1 VSVQILGN
9 LAYGSIFREAQQWD
23 WTPAHLVSTRYGG
36 TVSSHQHTDGVAA
49 DRAAIADIV
58 RTFFAAFT
66 SGPDSAARLDA
77 LRAAFL
83 PEAVIIR
90 TCGGEPA
97 VYDLDSFIAPRQA
110 LLSGGTLVDF
120 REWELSGHTEMFG
133 DIAQHFC
140 GYAKAGVQDGK
151 PFTARGMKT
160 LQFIRTSAGWRISAA
175 AWDDERD
182 GLRIEPDAPRPAY

>member
-1 VSVQILGN
+1 M
-9 LAYGSIFREAQQWD
+9 AYVPSNN
-23 WTPAHLVSTRYGG
+23 PA
-36 TVSSHQHTDGVAA
+36 SSALDA
-49 DRAAIADIV
+49 DQEAIAGIV

-66 SGPDSAARLDA
+66 SGPDSAARLDE
-77 LRAAFL
+77 LRAVFL

-97 VYDLDSFIAPRQA
+97 VYGVDSFIAPRQA

-120 REWELSGHTEMFG
+120 TEWELRGHTEIFG
-133 DIAQHFC
+133 DIAQHF
-140 GYAKAGVQDGK
+140 GSYAKAGVQDGT

-160 LQFIRTSAGWRISAA
+160 LQLVRTSAGWRISAA

-182 GLRIEPDAPRPAY
+182 GLEIEPDHGGLSTLS

>member
-1 VSVQILGN
+1 MIDDDRLTTAATADRDA
-9 LAYGSIFREAQQWD
+9 LA
-23 WTPAHLVSTRYGG
+23 
-36 TVSSHQHTDGVAA
+36 AA
-49 DRAAIADIV
+49 DRATIAAIV

-66 SGPDSAARLDA
+66 SGTDVATRLDA
-77 LRAAFL
+77 LRQVFL

-97 VYDLDSFIAPRQA
+97 VYTVDDFIAPRQA
-110 LLSGGTLVDF
+110 LLASGTLTDF
-120 REWELSGHTEMFG
+120 REWELSGRTEVFG

-140 GYAKAGVQDGK
+140 GYAKAGVQDGT

-160 LQFIRTSAGWRISAA
+160 FQFVRTSAGWRISAA

-182 GLRIEPDAPRPAY
+182 GLAIEAD